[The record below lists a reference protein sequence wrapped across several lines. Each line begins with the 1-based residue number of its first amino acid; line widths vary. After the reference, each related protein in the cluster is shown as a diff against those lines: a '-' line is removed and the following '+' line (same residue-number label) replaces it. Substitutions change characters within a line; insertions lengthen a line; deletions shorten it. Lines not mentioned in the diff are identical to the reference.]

1 MESHFAHRSLNM
13 VKVKGGPKTKEGKA
27 ISSQN
32 AVKHGALTK
41 KFQSSEEQEAY
52 NQILSSLQAQFQQP
66 NPLVQMQLERIA
78 SLKIQL
84 NRIQHHIDLT
94 YANSQSESEKIEQ
107 VCEHLNIA
115 ASDLSSSL
123 YHRSDNQN
131 LDEFLKKLE
140 PVIHELISN
149 PWDSFDKAEEFL
161 DFLPNF
167 CNFLSNTASNREI
180 KINTMTTHIESI
192 LMSLPFIDEN
202 ARRLRNILKYH
213 DSDEPSSRGITNLSD
228 DEINEM
234 ISEAKIQNLKI
245 LAKAIL
251 NWLQKLKID
260 QYNHK
265 TFQKLM
271 ESELT
276 PTDVNL
282 DKLDKLYRY
291 QTAVQRQISTVM
303 GELIHMQKI
312 FYSSSD
318 GIKRLS

>member
-1 MESHFAHRSLNM
+1 M
-13 VKVKGGPKTKEGKA
+13 VKVKGGPITKEGKA

-52 NQILSSLQAQFQQP
+52 NQLLSSLQAQFQQT

-84 NRIQHHIDLT
+84 DRIQHHIDLT
-94 YANSQSESEKIEQ
+94 YANSQSNSEKIEQ
-107 VCEHLNIA
+107 VCEHLNIS
-115 ASDLSSSL
+115 ASDLSSNL
-123 YHRSDNQN
+123 FHRSDNQN
-131 LDEFLKKLE
+131 LDDFLIKLE
-140 PVIHELISN
+140 PVTHELISN
-149 PWDSFDKAEEFL
+149 PWGNFDKAEEFL

-167 CNFLSNTASNREI
+167 CIFLSNTDSNREI
-180 KINTMTTHIESI
+180 KINAMTSHVESI
-192 LMSLPFIDEN
+192 LMSLPFMAEM
-202 ARRLRNILKYH
+202 ARKLRNVLKYD
-213 DSDEPSSRGITNLSD
+213 DSDEPSSRSLTNLSD

-251 NWLQKLKID
+251 EWLQKMKMD
-260 QYNHK
+260 QYNQK

-271 ESELT
+271 DSELT

-291 QTAVQRQISTVM
+291 QTSVQRQMSTVM
-303 GELIHMQKI
+303 GELIVLQKTI
-312 FYSSSD
+312 
-318 GIKRLS
+318 LQN

>member
-1 MESHFAHRSLNM
+1 M
-13 VKVKGGPKTKEGKA
+13 VKVKGGPITKEGKA

-52 NQILSSLQAQFQQP
+52 NQLLSSLQAQFQQT

-84 NRIQHHIDLT
+84 DRIQHHIDLT
-94 YANSQSESEKIEQ
+94 YANSQSNSEKIEQ
-107 VCEHLNIA
+107 VCEHLNIS

-131 LDEFLKKLE
+131 LDDFLIKLE
-140 PVIHELISN
+140 PVTHELISN
-149 PWDSFDKAEEFL
+149 PWGNFDKAEEFL

-167 CNFLSNTASNREI
+167 CIFLSNTASNREI
-180 KINTMTTHIESI
+180 KINAMTSHVESI
-192 LMSLPFIDEN
+192 LMSLPFMAEM
-202 ARRLRNILKYH
+202 ARKLRNVLKYD
-213 DSDEPSSRGITNLSD
+213 DSDEPSSRSLTNLSD

-251 NWLQKLKID
+251 EWLQKMKMD

-271 ESELT
+271 KSDLT
-276 PTDVNL
+276 PTEINL

-303 GELIHMQKI
+303 GELIVLQKTI
-312 FYSSSD
+312 
-318 GIKRLS
+318 LQN